1 MWHAVQGPVLTWSM
15 KWKRTLKRSALVVVV
30 LLLAWFQF
38 AYWSSTNDCQQSVL
52 PGGERMKAIKFCE
65 YGPPNVLRVEE
76 IQKPVPKD
84 NELLVRVR
92 TASLNFID
100 AGLVR
105 GPSVL
110 RFMSGLRK
118 PKFTGFGRDFAGVV
132 EATGKDVNEFKPG
145 DEVFGV
151 KWGALAEYVCVRKD
165 RMALKPANITFE
177 QAGAVGLAGLTAL
190 QGLRTGKIH
199 AGQKVLIN
207 GASGGVGTFAVQIAK
222 AFDTEVTAVC
232 STRNLEMAQTLGAD
246 HVIDYTKEDFTKR
259 EERYDLIF
267 DNVNN
272 HSFSERRHV
281 LNPGGVCVLA
291 GIGSAGLHKGQLAR
305 IAGNFTAAWRS
316 RFVEQKFKS
325 YVTASN
331 QADLKFLSDL
341 LAQGKVTPFVEKTYS
356 LDQTADALRYFEEG
370 HARGKLVIKIAA
382 VVTGMGELT
391 SDEYVRATGLWA
403 AETTHSIGLT
413 REVNH

>member
-1 MWHAVQGPVLTWSM
+1 MWHALPVPVLTWSM

-65 YGPPNVLRVEE
+65 YGPPDVLTVQE

-92 TASLNFID
+92 AASLNFID

-110 RFMSGLRK
+110 RLMVGLRK

-132 EATGKDVNEFKPG
+132 EATGKDVTEFKPG
-145 DEVFGV
+145 DQIFGV
-151 KWGALAEYVCVRKD
+151 KWGAIAEYVCVRKD
-165 RMALKPANITFE
+165 RVSLKPSNITFE

-190 QGLRTGKIH
+190 QGLQTGKIH
-199 AGQKVLIN
+199 AGEKVLIN
-207 GASGGVGTFAVQIAK
+207 GASGGVGTFALQIAK

-232 STRNLEMAQTLGAD
+232 STRNVEIARTLGAD

-281 LNPGGVCVLA
+281 LKPGGICVLA
-291 GIGSAGLHKGQLAR
+291 GIGSAGLHKGQLGR
-305 IAGNFTAAWRS
+305 VAGNFTAAWRS
-316 RFVEQKFKS
+316 RFGHQKFES
-325 YVTASN
+325 YVTKSN

-341 LAQGKVTPFVEKTYS
+341 VAKGKVTPFVEKTYS

-370 HARGKLVIKIAA
+370 HARGKLVITIPAGVISA
-382 VVTGMGELT
+382 GALT
-391 SDEYVRATGLWA
+391 TPDYVLATGLA
-403 AETTHSIGLT
+403 VRTVGLT
-413 REVNH
+413 REVKH